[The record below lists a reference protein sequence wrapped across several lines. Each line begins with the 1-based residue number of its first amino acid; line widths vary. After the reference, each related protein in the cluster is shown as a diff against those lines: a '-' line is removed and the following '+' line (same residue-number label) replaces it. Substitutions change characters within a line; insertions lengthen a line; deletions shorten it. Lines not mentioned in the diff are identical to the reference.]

1 MLYVCLAGLS
11 LMFFDTPFTV
21 SATELKLSHC
31 EPSDLG
37 SHALSGHTDDMTIS
51 VMKPN
56 RASAKQ
62 WGLDE
67 S

>member
-1 MLYVCLAGLS
+1 
-11 LMFFDTPFTV
+11 MFFDNPFTV